1 MMTLKFIE
9 WYINIAAYYGFE
21 YDFEGN
27 NIHDSNMLSLEIAPV
42 GLVYLFLIGQEN
54 HSNISEYQSA
64 LNTLFYVS
72 VGQVSG
78 VGLSSCLLK
87 HDGRRMIAEYNI
99 Q

>member
-27 NIHDSNMLSLEIAPV
+27 NKHDSNILSLEV

-64 LNTLFYVS
+64 LKTLCHVS